1 MAAPLETVIELE
13 RILAQVNAG
22 LNKILPA
29 VTDPAFTNDDVRKA
43 VEELERVSR
52 WRRDRVPDDQS
63 GYAYAKARA
72 EIKAKETG
80 EVVVVAKKD
89 DAEGTLV
96 VVPKARLLKEKP
108 FGLDEKNIIY
118 ETIK

>member
-1 MAAPLETVIELE
+1 MAMPLETVIELE

-29 VTDPAFTNDDVRKA
+29 VTDPAFTNGDVRKA

-52 WRRDRVPDDQS
+52 WRRDMVPDDQS
-63 GYAYAKARA
+63 GYDYAKARA

-80 EVVVVAKKD
+80 EVVVVAKKGD
-89 DAEGTLV
+89 GTLV

-108 FGLDEKNIIY
+108 FGLDEKSIIH
-118 ETIK
+118 ETVR